1 MVVAAAEGV
10 VPTVAEGVGAGGE
23 GGRRLPRRV
32 VNLSA
37 ALRRRRGRYYFLLF
51 PLLLFLLLLLSSSF
65 WSQRVFAR
73 SSRLRRSSPFFRY
86 HLFEVAR
93 VVLLPSSSSSRLS
106 VRLVLTRSF
115 DVTLRVSI
123 HLRILLRS
131 FARAASEVARSRLQQ
146 SLMRVHS
153 FPLSPSRFLPLRIG
167 KQSARCLLSSH
178 STCLLTQA
186 SCPARSISLVACVI
200 LAMIVH
206 ASLLD

>member
-1 MVVAAAEGV
+1 MRRVSAQEGKEGV
-10 VPTVAEGVGAGGE
+10 ACRVGSSTFLRHCDVVGVVIISSST
-23 GGRRLPRRV
+23 P
-32 VNLSA
+32 SSS
-37 ALRRRRGRYYFLLF
+37 FSCSF
-51 PLLLFLLLLLSSSF
+51 SSSF

-93 VVLLPSSSSSRLS
+93 VVLLPSSSSCSRLS
-106 VRLVLTRSF
+106 VRLVLTHSF
-115 DVTLRVSI
+115 DATLRVSI

-131 FARAASEVARSRLQQ
+131 FARTASEVARSRLQR

-153 FPLSPSRFLPLRIG
+153 FPLSLLFSLFLPLRIG

-186 SCPARSISLVACVI
+186 SCLRSISLVAC
-200 LAMIVH
+200 A
-206 ASLLD
+206 